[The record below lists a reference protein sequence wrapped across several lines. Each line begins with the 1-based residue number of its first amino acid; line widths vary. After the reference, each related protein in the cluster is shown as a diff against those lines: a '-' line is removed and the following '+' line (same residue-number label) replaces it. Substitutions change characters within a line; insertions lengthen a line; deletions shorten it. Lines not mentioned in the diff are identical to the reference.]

1 MVNLPELRDGGRFEA
16 FCKSLLRE
24 QYPRFQA
31 YSAPDSGM
39 DGYDEQTE
47 TIFQFYYPEGA
58 PRKDKIVSDIRKVL
72 ASGAPFKEWILVLP
86 KDPTPGQAGWVSSAF
101 NGTGVK
107 AAIWGKTE
115 IERLLRVHASVRTA
129 FFPTEVRKAIQRL
142 AKGKKPCF
150 GDAEEWQAIS
160 AVESQELRE
169 MITKLGDESAFRKR
183 RRPSGADYS
192 REYGEFNSHF
202 RLSSYDRLKQGEM
215 AAARQYLEAKLYA
228 RRGGETVIRSRKR
241 RMDGIHAIRN
251 QLNLNESEYRK
262 TLLAAT
268 GFDSLR
274 VMTSDQIESVFQ
286 ALRRK
291 QELFEARRA

>member
-1 MVNLPELRDGGRFEA
+1 
-16 FCKSLLRE
+16 
-24 QYPRFQA
+24 
-31 YSAPDSGM
+31 
-39 DGYDEQTE
+39 
-47 TIFQFYYPEGA
+47 
-58 PRKDKIVSDIRKVL
+58 
-72 ASGAPFKEWILVLP
+72 
-86 KDPTPGQAGWVSSAF
+86 
-101 NGTGVK
+101 
-107 AAIWGKTE
+107 
-115 IERLLRVHASVRTA
+115 
-129 FFPTEVRKAIQRL
+129 
-142 AKGKKPCF
+142 
-150 GDAEEWQAIS
+150 
-160 AVESQELRE
+160 
-169 MITKLGDESAFRKR
+169 
-183 RRPSGADYS
+183 
-192 REYGEFNSHF
+192 
-202 RLSSYDRLKQGEM
+202 M

>member
-1 MVNLPELRDGGRFEA
+1 MSYKEHEGWKPHCTDGHQ
-16 FCKSLLRE
+16 STL
-24 QYPRFQA
+24 
-31 YSAPDSGM
+31 
-39 DGYDEQTE
+39 
-47 TIFQFYYPEGA
+47 
-58 PRKDKIVSDIRKVL
+58 
-72 ASGAPFKEWILVLP
+72 
-86 KDPTPGQAGWVSSAF
+86 
-101 NGTGVK
+101 
-107 AAIWGKTE
+107 
-115 IERLLRVHASVRTA
+115 
-129 FFPTEVRKAIQRL
+129 
-142 AKGKKPCF
+142 
-150 GDAEEWQAIS
+150 
-160 AVESQELRE
+160 
-169 MITKLGDESAFRKR
+169 TKLGDESAFRKR

-228 RRGGETVIRSRKR
+228 RRGGETVTRSRKR

-251 QLNLNESEYRK
+251 QLKLNESEYRK